1 MLLCLFLR
9 QIVVLFWVDLML
21 VIFLKD
27 MIFLVRLVV
36 SNGCYGFWVRLVAL
50 IFVQGLGSFSLLSH
64 LAQLLL
70 QLSDLFLSLI
80 QLSSVLIHSI
90 VFDVSVLAFDSL
102 WHLSCL
108 HCFFFFRSHSLDNFM
123 VIRLL
128 SFLDAT
134 QGFPPSLLLLHN
146 LQTRHFFD
154 PFSLSLL
161 ISSSH
166 QFFLS
171 LDSIFDCL
179 ANERI
184 GGSSFNICNVQAPK
198 IFLIL
203 NG

>member
-1 MLLCLFLR
+1 
-9 QIVVLFWVDLML
+9 
-21 VIFLKD
+21 

-36 SNGCYGFWVRLVAL
+36 SNGCYAFWVRLVAL

-70 QLSDLFLSLI
+70 QLSDFFLCLI
-80 QLSSVLIHSI
+80 QLPSVLIHSI
-90 VFDVSVLAFDSL
+90 VFDVSVVLAVLAFDSL
-102 WHLSCL
+102 WQLSCL
-108 HCFFFFRSHSLDNFM
+108 YCFFFFRSHSLDNFM

-128 SFLDAT
+128 SFLDAA
-134 QGFPPSLLLLHN
+134 QGFLPSLLLLHN

-171 LDSIFDCL
+171 LDSILDCL

-184 GGSSFNICNVQAPK
+184 GGSSFNICNIQAPK
-198 IFLIL
+198 VLLIL
-203 NG
+203 NS